1 MMETMGPIPNSG
13 SKQCGFPNVSPAAP
27 WPRARV
33 GRNGSPRRPRG
44 RGFGLAVGTM
54 LAVIL
59 TSSMSSAE
67 TSPRGE
73 LEDFFG
79 QVTAILSGATNAK
92 QARDDVRYLARA
104 LFDGREAA
112 RQALGPDWDQRTRA
126 EREEFTR
133 MFTGVVEHAYLEI
146 VQSRLPRDRPPAI
159 RIVGE
164 DIIAGRGAVVRTEV
178 QARYGSDVQLD
189 YLMTRSGTGWLVRDV
204 VIDGVSLVENYRAQF
219 ARVLRTSSYADL
231 VLRLRTVA
239 GAGTSAPIAAPL
251 PSFEVIVAYFDTS
264 HAELSP
270 AARRDLDRAATWLA
284 TNAHARVL
292 VEGHADQRG
301 DAQPNQALA
310 ERRASSIRDY
320 LVTRGVDGDR
330 IIPVTYAVQRPVCQE
345 PLETC
350 WAQNRRAVVRMT
362 R

>member
-13 SKQCGFPNVSPAAP
+13 SKQCGFPSISPAAP
-27 WPRARV
+27 WPRARA

-44 RGFGLAVGTM
+44 RGFSLAVGTM

-59 TSSMSSAE
+59 TSSMASAE

-79 QVTAILSGATNAK
+79 RVTAVLSVATNAK
-92 QARDDVRYLARA
+92 QARDDVRSLARA
-104 LFDGREAA
+104 LFDGPGAA
-112 RQALGPDWDQRTRA
+112 RRALGSDWELRTVA

-133 MFTGVVEHAYLEI
+133 MFTGVVEQAYLEI
-146 VQSRLPRDRPPAI
+146 VQSRLPRDRPLAI

-164 DIIAGRGAVVRTEV
+164 DPIAERGTVVRTEV
-178 QARYGSDVQLD
+178 QGRYGSDMQLD
-189 YLMTRSGTGWLVRDV
+189 YLMSRSGKGWLIRDI
-204 VIDGVSLVENYRAQF
+204 VIDGISLVENYRAQF
-219 ARVLRTSSYADL
+219 ARILRTSSYADL
-231 VLRLRTVA
+231 VLRLRTVV
-239 GAGTSAPIAAPL
+239 GAGTSGSIAAP
-251 PSFEVIVAYFDTS
+251 PSFDVIVAYFDTS
-264 HAELSP
+264 RAELSP

-320 LVTRGVDGDR
+320 LVTQGVDGDR
-330 IIPVTYAVQRPVCQE
+330 ITTVTYAVPRPVCQE
-345 PLETC
+345 ALETC
-350 WAQNRRAVVRMT
+350 WVQNRRAVVRVT

>member
-1 MMETMGPIPNSG
+1 METMGPIPNSG
-13 SKQCGFPNVSPAAP
+13 SRQYVFSDVSPAMP
-27 WPRARV
+27 WSRARV
-33 GRNGSPRRPRG
+33 RRSGSARRRG
-44 RGFGLAVGTM
+44 IRGFSLAVGTM
-54 LAVIL
+54 LAVLLI
-59 TSSMSSAE
+59 SSVSSAE

-79 QVTAILSGATNAK
+79 RVTAILSVAANAK
-92 QARDDVRYLARA
+92 QARDDVRNLARA
-104 LFDGREAA
+104 LFDGPGAA
-112 RQALGPDWDQRTRA
+112 RRALGSDWDLRTAA

-133 MFTGVVEHAYLEI
+133 MFTGVVEQAYLDI

-164 DIIAGRGAVVRTEV
+164 NPIAERGTVIRTEV
-178 QARYGSDVQLD
+178 QGRYGSDMQLD
-189 YLMTRSGTGWLVRDV
+189 YLMTRSGKGWLIRDI

-231 VLRLRTVA
+231 ALRLRTVV
-239 GAGTSAPIAAPL
+239 GAGTREPIAAAPN
-251 PSFEVIVAYFDTS
+251 FEVIVAYFDTS
-264 HAELSP
+264 RAELSP

-284 TNAHARVL
+284 TNGQPRVL

-301 DAQPNQALA
+301 DARPNQALA

-330 IIPVTYAVQRPVCQE
+330 IITVTYAVQRPVCQE

>member
-1 MMETMGPIPNSG
+1 METMGPIPNSDPRL
-13 SKQCGFPNVSPAAP
+13 CAFPNVSPATQ
-27 WPRARV
+27 WPRARE
-33 GRNGSPRRPRG
+33 GRNGSARKPGG
-44 RGFGLAVGTM
+44 RGFSLAVGTM

-59 TSSMSSAE
+59 ISSVSSAE

-79 QVTAILSGATNAK
+79 RVTAILSVTTNVK
-92 QARDDVRYLARA
+92 QARDDVGNLARA

-112 RQALGPDWDQRTRA
+112 RQALGPDWDRRTGA

-133 MFTGVVEHAYLEI
+133 MFTGVVERAYLEL

-164 DIIAGRGAVVRTEV
+164 DTIAERGAVVRTEV
-178 QARYGSDVQLD
+178 EARYGSDVQLD
-189 YLMTRSGTGWLVRDV
+189 YLMTRSGKGWLVRDV

-219 ARVLRTSSYADL
+219 ARILRTSSYADL
-231 VLRLRTVA
+231 VLRLRTAA
-239 GAGTSAPIAAPL
+239 GAGTSGPVAAP

-264 HAELSP
+264 RAELSP
-270 AARRDLDRAATWLA
+270 AARRELDRAATWLA
-284 TNAHARVL
+284 TNGHARIL
-292 VEGHADQRG
+292 VEGYADQRG
-301 DAQPNQALA
+301 DARPNQALA

-320 LVTRGVDGDR
+320 LVTQGVEGDR
-330 IIPVTYAVQRPVCQE
+330 ITTVTYAGQRPVCQE
-345 PLETC
+345 PLEIC
-350 WAQNRRAVVRMT
+350 WVQNRRAVVRMT

>member
-1 MMETMGPIPNSG
+1 METKGPIPDSG
-13 SKQCGFPNVSPAAP
+13 S
-27 WPRARV
+27 
-33 GRNGSPRRPRG
+33 RRPRG
-44 RGFGLAVGTM
+44 RGFSLAVGTM
-54 LAVIL
+54 LALIL
-59 TSSMSSAE
+59 ISSMSTAE

-79 QVTAILSGATNAK
+79 RVTAILSVATNAK
-92 QARDDVRYLARA
+92 QARDDVRNLARA
-104 LFDGREAA
+104 LFDGPGAA
-112 RQALGPDWDQRTRA
+112 RRALGSDWELRTVA

-133 MFTGVVEHAYLEI
+133 MFTGVVEQAYLDI

-164 DIIAGRGAVVRTEV
+164 DPIAERGTVIRTEV
-178 QARYGSDVQLD
+178 QGRYGSDMQLD
-189 YLMTRSGTGWLVRDV
+189 YLMTRSGKGWLIRDI

-219 ARVLRTSSYADL
+219 ARILRTSSYADL
-231 VLRLRTVA
+231 ALRLRTVV
-239 GAGTSAPIAAPL
+239 GAGTREPIAAAPN
-251 PSFEVIVAYFDTS
+251 FEVIVAYFDTS
-264 HAELSP
+264 RAEPSP

-284 TNAHARVL
+284 TNGQPRVL

-301 DAQPNQALA
+301 DARPNQALA

-330 IIPVTYAVQRPVCQE
+330 IITVTYAVQRPVCQE